1 MNDFSVNRLNF
12 TPAFQT
18 QQARLAQNQFVH
30 TEPLTS
36 PSADSVTF
44 QNTNPLFGKALPSS
58 TQIASLI
65 QQSVANDPFG
75 DSLNPTTLAG
85 LQLLF

>member
-18 QQARLAQNQFVH
+18 QQARLAQNQFVQ
-30 TEPLTS
+30 TEPLT
-36 PSADSVTF
+36 PPPADSVTF

-58 TQIASLI
+58 NQIAALI
-65 QQSVANDPFG
+65 NQAIVNDPFG
-75 DSLNPTTLAG
+75 DSLNHTTLAG

>member
-12 TPAFQT
+12 TPAFQV
-18 QQARLAQNQFVH
+18 QQSKLAQNQFVN
-30 TEPLTS
+30 TEPLA
-36 PSADSVTF
+36 PPLADSVTF

-58 TQIASLI
+58 AQIATLI
-65 QQSVANDPFG
+65 NQSIANDPFG